1 MWEITADTATDYL
14 RRMQRISAEE
24 AVTIIPLAW
33 GVSNCVLRVEPES
46 APPFVLK
53 QSRSRLR
60 TADPWFSRLD
70 RIFRE
75 AEVLRWLSVRLPAGV
90 VPQPV
95 FEDRENFVMA
105 MEAIRPDH
113 VVWKQLLL
121 EGAVDRALA
130 RQLGEMLGTLHVE
143 SAEARDELTSWQDRE
158 VFEELRI
165 EPFYRRLIVRHPE
178 VGATLAR
185 LIDETYDRLIC
196 LVHADF
202 SPKNILIHPDGCS
215 LVDFETAH
223 LGDPAFD
230 LGFFFSHLLLKAVYH
245 HPQSG
250 PLLDVARAALT
261 GWRERVKQTANAVE
275 LTSPDLSA
283 RAATHTV
290 ACLLARIDG
299 ASPVDYLAGDEPRQK
314 FVRQH
319 AIARLSRARWSSPE
333 REIDELADTLSG
345 TTFPARPVT

>member
-14 RRMQRISAEE
+14 RRTQRIPAEK

-33 GVSNCVLRVEPES
+33 GVSNCVLRVEAES
-46 APPFVLK
+46 ALPFVLK

-60 TADPWFSRLD
+60 TVDPWFSRLD

-75 AEVLRWLSVRLPAGV
+75 AEVLRWLSARLPPGV
-90 VPQPV
+90 VPQPL
-95 FEDRENFVMA
+95 FEDRENFVLA

-121 EGAVDRALA
+121 EGAVDLGLA
-130 RQLGEMLGTLHVE
+130 RRIGGLLGTLHAE
-143 SAEARDELTSWQDRE
+143 SAAIGDELAGWQNRE

-165 EPFYRRLIVRHPE
+165 EPFYRRLITRHPE
-178 VGATLAR
+178 VAPALER
-185 LIDETYDRLIC
+185 LIAETFDCAIC

-202 SPKNILIHPDGCS
+202 SPKNILIHPDGVS

-230 LGFFFSHLLLKAVYH
+230 LGFFFSHLLLKAVFH

-250 PLLDVARAALT
+250 PLLDVARVALT
-261 GWRERVKQTANAVE
+261 GWRERVKQSANAAE
-275 LTSPDLSA
+275 LTSPDLSE
-283 RAATHTV
+283 RAAAHTV

-299 ASPVDYLAGDEPRQK
+299 ASPVDYLVGDESRQE

-319 AIARLSRARWSSPE
+319 AIARLRRAQWSSPE
-333 REIDELADTLSG
+333 HEINELAGALTAA
-345 TTFPARPVT
+345 TFSTRPIT

>member
-1 MWEITADTATDYL
+1 M
-14 RRMQRISAEE
+14 
-24 AVTIIPLAW
+24 TIVPLAW
-33 GVSNCVLRVEPES
+33 GVSNCVLRVEPAS

-75 AEVLRWLSVRLPAGV
+75 GEVLRWLSARLPPGV
-90 VPQPV
+90 VPQPL
-95 FEDRENFVMA
+95 FEDRENFVLA

-121 EGAVDRALA
+121 EGKVDLELA
-130 RQLGEMLGTLHVE
+130 GRLGDVLGTIHAE
-143 SAEARDELTSWQDRE
+143 SAAVRDELQTWQDRE

-165 EPFYRRLIVRHPE
+165 EPFYRRLMVRHPSTAPALE
-178 VGATLAR
+178 TLIA
-185 LIDETYDRLIC
+185 ETYAQSLA

-202 SPKNILIHPDGCS
+202 SPKNILIHPDGFS

-230 LGFFFSHLLLKAVYH
+230 LGFFLSHLLLKAVYH

-250 PLLDVARAALT
+250 ALLDAARTALAGWRQRVPDGELSSRDLTARAAAH
-261 GWRERVKQTANAVE
+261 TA
-275 LTSPDLSA
+275 
-283 RAATHTV
+283 

-299 ASPVDYLAGDEPRQK
+299 ASPVDYLVPDEARK
-314 FVRQH
+314 EFVRRH
-319 AIARLSRARWSSPE
+319 GIARLADARWDSAEQEIENLAGALARTGFPPRSS
-333 REIDELADTLSG
+333 A
-345 TTFPARPVT
+345 

>member
-14 RRMQRISAEE
+14 RRMQRIPAGE

-46 APPFVLK
+46 AAPFVLK

-75 AEVLRWLSVRLPAGV
+75 AEVLRWLSARLPAGV

-121 EGAVDRALA
+121 EGTVDLALA
-130 RQLGEMLGTLHVE
+130 RQLGAVLGTLHAE
-143 SAEARDELTSWQDRE
+143 SAAVRDELASWQDRE

-165 EPFYRRLIVRHPE
+165 EPFYRRLMMRHPE
-178 VGATLAR
+178 VATELKT
-185 LIDETYDRLIC
+185 LIDRTYESLIC

-202 SPKNILIHPDGCS
+202 SPKNILIHADGIS

-230 LGFFFSHLLLKAVYH
+230 LGFFLSHLLLKGVYH

-250 PLLDVARAALT
+250 PLMDVARAALT
-261 GWRERVKQTANAVE
+261 GWRERVRQSANATE
-275 LTSPDLSA
+275 LTSPDLSE

-299 ASPVDYLAGDEPRQK
+299 ASPVDYLVGDDARQA

-333 REIDELADTLSG
+333 HEIEELASSLIRTS
-345 TTFPARPVT
+345 FPDRPVT

>member
-1 MWEITADTATDYL
+1 MWEITADTAKDYL
-14 RRMQRISAEE
+14 ERMRRIPPGKS
-24 AVTIIPLAW
+24 VTIVPLAW
-33 GVSNCVLRVEPES
+33 GVSNCVLRVEPET

-60 TADPWFSRLD
+60 TADPWFSRLE

-75 AEVLRWLSVRLPAGV
+75 AEVLRWLSARLPAGV

-95 FEDRENFVMA
+95 FEDRENFVLA

-121 EGAVDRALA
+121 AGQVDLELA
-130 RQLGEMLGTLHVE
+130 RQLGELLGTIHAE
-143 SAEARDELTSWQDRE
+143 SAAVRDELSSWRDRE

-165 EPFYRRLIVRHPE
+165 EPFYRRLITRHPE
-178 VGATLAR
+178 TAPALER
-185 LIDETYDRLIC
+185 LIAETYDRAIC

-202 SPKNILIHPDGCS
+202 SPKNILIHPDGFS

-230 LGFFFSHLLLKAVYH
+230 LGFFLSHLLLKAVSH
-245 HPQSG
+245 HPASG
-250 PLLDVARAALT
+250 PLLNAARAALA
-261 GWRERVKQTANAVE
+261 GWRQRVRGTE
-275 LTSPDLSA
+275 LSAPELSA
-283 RAATHTV
+283 RGAAHTA

-299 ASPVDYLAGDEPRQK
+299 ASPVDYLVHDEPRK
-314 FVRQH
+314 EFVRQH
-319 AIARLSRARWSSPE
+319 PLARLRAEPWESPE
-333 REIDELADTLSG
+333 REMEELAGALTRVE
-345 TTFPARPVT
+345 FPPKLAG